1 VPLHVSVHTS
11 RSTATIEL
19 VGELDAASAPAFH
32 DTIEQAA
39 AAGVSEVVI
48 RASEL
53 TYMASAGLRSLVF
66 ARQKMGDGVRITVAG
81 ASAPVARTIRQ
92 AGFDRSV
99 TLADE

>member
-1 VPLHVSVHTS
+1 MALTVSVTTS
-11 RSTATIEL
+11 TDTATISL

-39 AAGVSEVVI
+39 AAGVTHVLIEAN
-48 RASEL
+48 RL

-66 ARQKMGDGVRITVAG
+66 ARQKMGDDVSITVSG

-99 TLADE
+99 TLVDE

>member
-1 VPLHVSVHTS
+1 MAFTVSVTTTTD
-11 RSTATIEL
+11 TATISL
-19 VGELDAASAPAFH
+19 SGELDAVGAPAFH
-32 DTIEQAA
+32 DTIEKAA
-39 AAGVSEVVI
+39 AAGVTHVVI
-48 RASEL
+48 RAHDL

-66 ARQKMGDGVRITVAG
+66 ARQKMGDDVRITVAG

>member
-1 VPLHVSVHTS
+1 VPLSVSVHTS
-11 RSTATIEL
+11 SSTATILL

-39 AAGVSEVVI
+39 AAGVSEVI
-48 RASEL
+48 IQANEL

-66 ARQKMGDGVRITVAG
+66 ARQKMGDEVRITVAG